1 MNHLVLNQQQI
12 IIPFYVFLKL
22 LSSEQGLEED
32 MNSKSQEP
40 NRRPMCYYIILL
52 LHLEVFVLW
61 SSPAETDNGLI
72 L

>member
-22 LSSEQGLEED
+22 LSSEQGLGED
-32 MNSKSQEP
+32 VNSESREL
-40 NRRPMCYYIILL
+40 NIILL

-61 SSPAETDNGLI
+61 SSPAETGNGLI